1 MDEEFFMNVPPG
13 FTCFAGRDEVDVQ
26 IFSIGLE
33 SWDLLVSYFLLP

>member
-26 IFSIGLE
+26 IFPIGLE
-33 SWDLLVSYFLLP
+33 LWDLLVSHFLLP

>member
-26 IFSIGLE
+26 IFPYWFG
-33 SWDLLVSYFLLP
+33 VMGFVG